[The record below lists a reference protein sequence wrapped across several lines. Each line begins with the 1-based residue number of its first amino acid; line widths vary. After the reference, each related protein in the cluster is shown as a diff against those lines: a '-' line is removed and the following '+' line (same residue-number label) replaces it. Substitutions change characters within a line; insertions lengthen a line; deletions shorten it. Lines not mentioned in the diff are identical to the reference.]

1 MIRSFSRRGEDSGK
15 SLFYR
20 EKFTFG
26 LQIGIYI
33 RRILRYNIRCMGI
46 VVSLSLRAQRT
57 MLYLK
62 F

>member
-1 MIRSFSRRGEDSGK
+1 MTLFHSFGEK
-15 SLFYR
+15 STHSR

-46 VVSLSLRAQRT
+46 VVSLSLHAQRT